1 MVMFTQGK
9 RYEEVETK
17 INFSRHTTA
26 VFNWFSRKM
35 FMLFIVDILPEII
48 LGTKAR
54 LSRIASPLVILY
66 NMSKVSSHDLD
77 VYQ

>member
-1 MVMFTQGK
+1 
-9 RYEEVETK
+9 
-17 INFSRHTTA
+17 
-26 VFNWFSRKM
+26 
-35 FMLFIVDILPEII
+35 MLFIVDILPEII

-54 LSRIASPLVILY
+54 LSRIASPLVILS